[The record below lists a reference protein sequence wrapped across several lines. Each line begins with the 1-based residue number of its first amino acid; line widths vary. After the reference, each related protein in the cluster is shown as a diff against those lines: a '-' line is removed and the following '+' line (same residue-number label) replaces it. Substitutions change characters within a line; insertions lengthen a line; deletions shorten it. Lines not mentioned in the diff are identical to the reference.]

1 MQYFCLVFFK
11 VFLCDNYTCI
21 IIIGGINI
29 FEISKYKKSNVKIS
43 IRLPENM
50 NEMLKKIAKKENM
63 SFNNVIVSCIQNSLD
78 EMELDKYKN
87 VDIYDDKELKV

>member
-1 MQYFCLVFFK
+1 M
-11 VFLCDNYTCI
+11 
-21 IIIGGINI
+21 

-63 SFNNVIVSCIQNSLD
+63 SFNNVVVSCIQNSLD

-87 VDIYDDKELKV
+87 VDIYDDKELKVYVLN

>member
-1 MQYFCLVFFK
+1 M
-11 VFLCDNYTCI
+11 
-21 IIIGGINI
+21 

-50 NEMLKKIAKKENM
+50 NDTVRKIAKKENM

-78 EMELDKYKN
+78 EMDLKKYEN
-87 VDIYDDKELKV
+87 IDIYSDTNLIKK

>member
-1 MQYFCLVFFK
+1 M
-11 VFLCDNYTCI
+11 
-21 IIIGGINI
+21 

-63 SFNNVIVSCIQNSLD
+63 SFNNVLVSCIQNSLD
-78 EMELDKYKN
+78 EMDLAKYKD
-87 VDIYDDKELKV
+87 VDIYEDEEVNFKNTKNNNSDKKLNV

>member
-1 MQYFCLVFFK
+1 M
-11 VFLCDNYTCI
+11 
-21 IIIGGINI
+21 
-29 FEISKYKKSNVKIS
+29 FEITKYKKSNVKIS

-50 NEMLKKIAKKENM
+50 HKMLKKIAKKENM

-78 EMELDKYKN
+78 QMELDKYKN

>member
-1 MQYFCLVFFK
+1 M
-11 VFLCDNYTCI
+11 
-21 IIIGGINI
+21 

-78 EMELDKYKN
+78 QMELDKYKN

>member
-1 MQYFCLVFFK
+1 M
-11 VFLCDNYTCI
+11 
-21 IIIGGINI
+21 

-63 SFNNVIVSCIQNSLD
+63 SFNNVIISCIQNSSD

-87 VDIYDDKELKV
+87 IDIYDDKELKV

>member
-1 MQYFCLVFFK
+1 M
-11 VFLCDNYTCI
+11 
-21 IIIGGINI
+21 

-50 NEMLKKIAKKENM
+50 NDTLRKIAKKENM

-78 EMELDKYKN
+78 EMDLKKYNN
-87 VDIYDDKELKV
+87 VDIYNKNNLIKK